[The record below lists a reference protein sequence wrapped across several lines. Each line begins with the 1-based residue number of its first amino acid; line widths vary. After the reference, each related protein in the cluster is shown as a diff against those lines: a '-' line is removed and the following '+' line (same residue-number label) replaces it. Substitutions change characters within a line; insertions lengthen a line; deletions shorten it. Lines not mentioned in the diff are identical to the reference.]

1 MGPYARGS
9 DPGANGTMSIASDL
23 MAKIN
28 SRKAVIGVM
37 GLGYVGLPLV
47 REFCASGFQVIGFDV
62 DAKKVDFLNAGKTY
76 IKHLP
81 GQHFKK
87 LIRDGLFT
95 PTTDMKMLS
104 KPDCILICV
113 PTPLAKN

>member
-1 MGPYARGS
+1 
-9 DPGANGTMSIASDL
+9 MSIAGDL
-23 MAKIN
+23 MAKIT

-47 REFCASGFQVIGFDV
+47 REFCASGFHVIGFDV
-62 DAKKVDFLNAGKTY
+62 DTKKVDMLNAGKTY

-87 LIRDGLFT
+87 LIRLFRIALCAFRST
-95 PTTDMKMLS
+95 GSCLHQHRLKQIFKHVGGERLLLGTQQHR
-104 KPDCILICV
+104 
-113 PTPLAKN
+113 AAR